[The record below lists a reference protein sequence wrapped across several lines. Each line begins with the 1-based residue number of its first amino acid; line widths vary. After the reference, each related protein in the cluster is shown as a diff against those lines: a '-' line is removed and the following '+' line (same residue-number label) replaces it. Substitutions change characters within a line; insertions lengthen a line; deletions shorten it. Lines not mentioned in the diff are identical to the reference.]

1 MPEIFPVNS
10 GNVPPQTSQLLSH
23 QLASN
28 NTFQVNNN
36 TRRKI
41 KSVKPM
47 PKVQQ
52 QQKKR
57 MHNKQKKKKLM
68 TKS

>member
-28 NTFQVNNN
+28 NTFQMNNN

-41 KSVKPM
+41 KSVKPV

-52 QQKKR
+52 QQQKKKK
-57 MHNKQKKKKLM
+57 HNKQKKKLT